1 VRPTAPSIISQ
12 NRASTTTVATAS
24 LQRAEPLARSVSD
37 FGNQS
42 PPLARHG
49 IAMDALLQSLLQKLV
64 PVVRAANSLP
74 SSQDFK
80 YYSSFESFSVQRMR
94 LTEQIARLIDR
105 LHLKILPSERTS
117 IVDFEDECDKFEVFS
132 RNCYLCML

>member
-1 VRPTAPSIISQ
+1 
-12 NRASTTTVATAS
+12 
-24 LQRAEPLARSVSD
+24 
-37 FGNQS
+37 
-42 PPLARHG
+42 
-49 IAMDALLQSLLQKLV
+49 MDALLQSLLQKLV